1 MRTGGRSAAVRA
13 REPQGGDGSD
23 GGGERPGVARGGE
36 EGEEG
41 EEGHES

>member
-13 REPQGGDGSD
+13 REPQGGDA
-23 GGGERPGVARGGE
+23 GGGRPGVARGGE

-41 EEGHES
+41 EEGHKS